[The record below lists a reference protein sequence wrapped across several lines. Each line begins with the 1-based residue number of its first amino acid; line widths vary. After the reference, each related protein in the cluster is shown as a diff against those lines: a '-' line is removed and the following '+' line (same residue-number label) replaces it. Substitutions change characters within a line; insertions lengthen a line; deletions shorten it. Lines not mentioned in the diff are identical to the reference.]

1 MPDIPRTA
9 LITGASRGIGKAIA
23 IRLAN
28 AGHRVGI
35 NYKKHRSEAEEIV
48 GTIRS
53 NGGTAIAVGGDVGDR
68 NEAQNLV
75 DQTEAQIGSIEILV
89 NNAGIIS
96 DGLLVRMKDEDFERV
111 LQTNLMGTY
120 YMCRIVSPTM
130 LKNRW
135 GRIINISSIVGSRG
149 NAGQTNYAA
158 SKGAVNMLTKSLA
171 KELAGRN
178 ITVNVVSPG
187 YTETATVSDLSARL
201 KEAILGRI
209 PAGRFGTTDEIAAL
223 AAFLASDDARYITGD
238 IIRADGGL
246 AI

>member
-1 MPDIPRTA
+1 
-9 LITGASRGIGKAIA
+9 
-23 IRLAN
+23 
-28 AGHRVGI
+28 
-35 NYKKHRSEAEEIV
+35 
-48 GTIRS
+48 
-53 NGGTAIAVGGDVGDR
+53 
-68 NEAQNLV
+68 
-75 DQTEAQIGSIEILV
+75 
-89 NNAGIIS
+89 
-96 DGLLVRMKDEDFERV
+96 
-111 LQTNLMGTY
+111 
-120 YMCRIVSPTM
+120 M